1 MNCSNCKI
9 ANQNVPCVP
18 QGNDFKIAIVLKEK
32 IKTDGEVSDR
42 DIDILNNQVSVS
54 IIKPNGDA
62 VDNTQNVYS
71 VALNGST
78 VIISFPKQGKSETGL
93 PKGKYGI
100 EVTGKRSEDSS
111 DFCFSLP
118 IGYAFE
124 IVAYS
129 TQGRFPSDSIIT
141 YTVDGVVG
149 VAQNVSSGG
158 GGGSA
163 TVGTLK
169 TDNTS
174 AQTPSA
180 SESFGGAINLHK
192 VSKTGSYND
201 LRDKPT
207 IPDVPSWAMQ
217 STKPSY
223 TAQEVGALPSSTQ
236 IPTVNN
242 ATIALQVNG
251 EGIGNFSLNQS
262 ENASIN
268 LSGLEKRLQIVKNP
282 TLDNDDLVA
291 QFGRYYVLD
300 NLEDTVTINL
310 PETSSSATVITGL
323 IIYAELP
330 SDGNGGL
337 LFAVD
342 DNEDIVESGLS
353 DIEEGKTYE
362 FNCIWN
368 GTAWAITAVEMK
380 AFTQS

>member
-1 MNCSNCKI
+1 MR
-9 ANQNVPCVP
+9 QDVPCIP
-18 QGNDFKIAIVLKEK
+18 LGNDFKLAVVLKEK
-32 IKTDGEVSDR
+32 IKTDGEVSER
-42 DIDILNNQVSVS
+42 DINILNNQVSVAV
-54 IIKPNGDA
+54 IKPNGDA

-71 VALNGST
+71 YTLNGST
-78 VIISFPKQGKSETGL
+78 VIISFPNQGKNDQNGL

-118 IGYAFE
+118 IGLAFE

-149 VAQNVSSGG
+149 VAQNVSSG

-201 LRDKPT
+201 LLDKPT
-207 IPDVPSWAMQ
+207 IPAAQVQPDWAAPSGMGEILH
-217 STKPSY
+217 KP
-223 TAQEVGALPSSTQ
+223 T
-236 IPTVNN
+236 IPTVSN

-251 EGIGNFSLNQS
+251 EGIGNFTLNQS
-262 ENASIN
+262 ENAIIN

-310 PETSSSATVITGL
+310 PETSASATVITGL

-362 FNCIWN
+362 LNCIWN

>member
-9 ANQNVPCVP
+9 AKKDVPCIP
-18 QGNDFKIAIVLKEK
+18 AGNDFKIAIALKEI
-32 IKTDGEVSDR
+32 IKADGETSER
-42 DIDILNNQVSVS
+42 DIDIKTSVPLS
-54 IIKPNGDA
+54 VAVIKPNGDA
-62 VDNTQNVYS
+62 IENPQNVFS
-71 VALNGST
+71 FDLLEGTST
-78 VIISFPKQGKSETGL
+78 IILDFSNQEGVNAL

-100 EVTGKRSEDSS
+100 EVKGKRTEDSS
-111 DFCFSLP
+111 DFCFKLP
-118 IGYAFE
+118 PGLAFE
-124 IVAYS
+124 IVADSAHGY
-129 TQGRFPSDSIIT
+129 FPSDSIIT
-141 YTVDGVVG
+141 YTVNGVVG
-149 VAQNVSSGG
+149 VAQNVGEGG
-158 GGGSA
+158 SGSA
-163 TVGTLK
+163 TVGTL
-169 TDNTS
+169 NTNNS
-174 AQTPSA
+174 TTQTPSA

-201 LRDKPT
+201 LLDKPT
-207 IPDVPSWAMQ
+207 IPAAQVQPDWEATSGMGEILH
-217 STKPSY
+217 KP
-223 TAQEVGALPSSTQ
+223 T
-236 IPTVNN
+236 IPTVSN

-251 EGIGNFSLNQS
+251 EGIGNFTLNQS

-291 QFGRYYVLD
+291 QFGKYYVLD
-300 NLEDTVTINL
+300 SLQDTITINL
-310 PETSSSATVITGL
+310 PETSASAATITGL

-337 LFAVD
+337 LFAVND
-342 DNEDIVESGLS
+342 DEDIVESGLS

>member
-18 QGNDFKIAIVLKEK
+18 QGNDFKLAVVLKEK
-32 IKTDGEVSDR
+32 IKTDGEVSER
-42 DIDILNNQVSVS
+42 NINILNNQVSVAV
-54 IIKPNGDA
+54 IKPNGDV

-71 VALNGST
+71 VALNDST
-78 VIISFPKQGKSETGL
+78 VIISFTNQGKNDQNGL

-100 EVTGKRSEDSS
+100 EVTGKRTEDSS

-118 IGYAFE
+118 IGLAFE

-149 VAQNVSSGG
+149 VALNVSEG

-180 SESFGGAINLHK
+180 SESFGGTINLHK

-217 STKPSY
+217 ATKPSY
-223 TAQEVGALPSSTQ
+223 TAQEVGALSSSTS
-236 IPTVNN
+236 IPSKTSDLTNDSGFL
-242 ATIALQVNG
+242 TSSALVG
-251 EGIGNFSLNQS
+251 YET
-262 ENASIN
+262 
-268 LSGLEKRLQIVKNP
+268 KLQIVRNP
-282 TLDNDDLVA
+282 STTLTA
-291 QFGRYYVLD
+291 AFGKYYRFGTVDSL
-300 NLEDTVTINL
+300 VTITL
-310 PETSSSATVITGL
+310 PTVQDNNNYLEGFIVSITMSDAGL
-323 IIYAELP
+323 YI
-330 SDGNGGL
+330 STQ
-337 LFAVD
+337 D
-342 DNEDIVESGLS
+342 DIMDVGLS
-353 DIEEGKTYE
+353 DLEDGKTYE
-362 FNCIWN
+362 LNFIWN
-368 GTAWAITAVEMK
+368 GAYWAITAIEL
-380 AFTQS
+380 TTYTPQSS

>member
-1 MNCSNCKI
+1 MK
-9 ANQNVPCVP
+9 QDVPCVP
-18 QGNDFKIAIVLKEK
+18 QGNDFKLAIVLKEK
-32 IKTDGEVSDR
+32 IKTDGEVSER
-42 DIDILNNQVSVS
+42 DINILNNQVNVAV
-54 IIKPNGDA
+54 IKPNGDA

-78 VIISFPKQGKSETGL
+78 VIISFDQQGKNDANGL

-118 IGYAFE
+118 IGLAFE

-163 TVGTLK
+163 TVGTL
-169 TDNTS
+169 NTTNET

-192 VSKTGSYND
+192 VSKTGSYED
-201 LRDKPT
+201 LNNKPT

-223 TAQEVGALPSSTQ
+223 TAQEVGALSSSTQ
-236 IPTVNN
+236 IPTVSN

-282 TLDNDDLVA
+282 TLDNDDLIA

-300 NLEDTVTINL
+300 NLEDTITINL
-310 PETSSSATVITGL
+310 PKTSASAAVITGL